1 MRYHSNIKTILISI
15 LVALLFFTASF
26 FILFTLNLT
35 SPTLIVTNRIL
46 DSVSKVNSDIS
57 FKFDGMERNFRD
69 RVMIRDFSLYYKG
82 ENIASFDKIEVKLG
96 LFDVLSYLFNI
107 EGSAEIDFLDGSIN
121 IPISLFSSSS
131 ESTATADSEAE
142 LTETTSKDNK
152 SSFLDYLTN
161 HNLTLVLKNVDFAFD
176 YGSVD
181 IEKLE
186 VNAIGSEGVIT
197 GTLVSPSAS
206 LVYNSY
212 SLDLSLFNTS
222 FSYGR
227 SIFLTGSIDDVSLKG
242 DEVNASLTK
251 TSFSLRGDSIEAV
264 KDGDIQGVVNVDK
277 IEGGFNT
284 YSLAAEKNEVIIKS
298 GDLNYKVSSI
308 NAESSFGNLSSSNL
322 NINLENYDKY
332 NAVLGKTTLDIFGEE
347 ADISDLTLNGSIK
360 EKNLTFLLSSASSDI
375 EKKTEN
381 RFGSLKLEK
390 IEGNVDY
397 NDDIEASLGLKC
409 SVTTTSD
416 SLDDISFSLSSSL
429 IVDGGVIKDG
439 SLEINELYL
448 GLGEK
453 YNSSFRIN
461 GDLNYASITFDYG
474 PFDFDISLSV
484 NDKKAD
490 GTIEVN
496 SLEMPELNTL
506 LKLEED
512 TVFNSQSEFDL
523 SSSFN
528 LFINEKNK
536 LDGSVDYSLSLSSV
550 KLGIIETEVSSK
562 GNLSFEDEKIA
573 ISSLSIDTSYFSLN
587 TSGYFDTVKMIPNL
601 DFTSTLSNGR
611 PLLNGYIHIGEG
623 RCYSYYGDIKYLD
636 DTFISGTVD
645 FNTEN
650 LIISSSL
657 LKTKGMDRPFNFSF
671 NLENKTIALTS
682 SRLTINVDYADG
694 ISGSLSADN
703 LKSLRRTETG
713 DAVTLDGDITFAYT
727 LDDGLK
733 LNSSRFEIKSIF
745 LLPSSP
751 SLSFSLDGSGGY
763 FEFASIKINGDGLGY
778 SGLMRIDLDENV
790 MGLTLKDDEGS
801 GEVMFSLYKD
811 TEFVASLKADNIDL
825 SPLGLDNMY
834 GSITL
839 FGNAARV
846 EDFFFDG
853 SLNVID
859 SVNDNNKISASVMID
874 GEELILE
881 NIVYSSETIN
891 STLEKLYFDSR
902 TGAFGLDNAI
912 IKLPNEKGDRAY
924 PIETKF
930 SFSAQGESSTSLI
943 SSISSLI
950 KKKGVGTDIIFSLDY
965 LDLDSSAFRIEDKY
979 LTLSLN
985 EDSALIGGDILTGS
999 VDYSEKNAQIN
1010 VTLPSFAVGTFN
1022 IDYSRELDITA
1033 DIKEFNMAL
1042 VNFTFKYPTLVFRD
1056 DLVGGNVS
1064 ITRTN
1069 GEYNLSGSLECREL
1083 GCDVFWI
1090 EDQSLIFHNA
1100 RFIIWDNELKCSFTY
1115 VTVFDKLDFSRKMVR
1130 MMVGVS
1136 MTPTLSMEGWECE
1149 VYIDGEEN
1157 AVRVRIPLY
1166 AMNVDIL
1173 GYVTGHY
1180 RIYSDGTATHN
1191 EGELNLYNTS
1201 LSIGMNDYPE
1211 WYNQIGKGGVMD
1223 NMTFNFKS
1231 NNRILYP
1238 AGDDPIFTIT
1248 LQENSSLLATYDS
1261 GRFTCSGDIQI
1272 RGGEIFYFQKYFYIT
1287 SGSITFDDPNE
1298 FNPRISLRATLRDYD
1313 SSSERVEIYLVLNNN
1328 TFDNISPTLESSPAK
1343 DLSEIMEI
1351 LGQSILPQS
1360 AYGSVSVSSVASL
1373 VSEGFDIL
1381 SRLGIVTTTTNPL
1394 SSLSSSL
1401 KKVFGVDTFSLHSNI
1416 LNNIVAD
1423 TLSQATASTVT
1434 EYSPMARFLNGTTL
1448 NIGKYLSQNLYLS
1461 IMVHLGATKNKT
1473 GYTIIADDLALDTE
1487 FSLEWTNDAR
1497 FTVTFFTRPSYFSF
1511 YSILSTFGFTITKT
1525 INF

>member
-1 MRYHSNIKTILISI
+1 MRYHSNIKTISISI

-46 DSVSKVNSDIS
+46 DSVSKVNSDVS

-96 LFDVLSYLFNI
+96 LFDVLSYLLNI

-121 IPISLFSSSS
+121 VPLSLFSSSS
-131 ESTATADSEAE
+131 ESTATSDVDV
-142 LTETTSKDNK
+142 TEEISARNN
-152 SSFLDYLTN
+152 SSFMDYLTN
-161 HNLTLVLKNVDFAFD
+161 HNLTLVLKNVDFSFD

-186 VNAIGSEGVIT
+186 VSAIGTEGVIT
-197 GTLVSPSAS
+197 GALISPSAS
-206 LVYNSY
+206 ISYDSY
-212 SLDLSLFNTS
+212 SLDLSLINIS
-222 FSYGR
+222 FSYGE
-227 SIFLTGSIDDVSLKG
+227 SIFLTGSLNEVSLNG
-242 DEVNASLTK
+242 DEVNASLSK
-251 TSFSLRGDSIEAV
+251 TSFSLRGDSIDAV
-264 KDGDIQGVVNVDK
+264 KDGDIQAVVNIDK
-277 IEGGFNT
+277 IKGGYNT
-284 YSLAAEKNEVIIKS
+284 YSLSAEKNEVILKNRA
-298 GDLNYKVSSI
+298 LNYKVSTIS
-308 NAESSFGNLSSSNL
+308 AESPVASFDSSSL
-322 NINLENYDKY
+322 NFTLENYDTY
-332 NAVLGKTTLDIFGEE
+332 NAVLGKATLDIFGEE
-347 ADISDLTLNGSIK
+347 ADISDLSLSGSIK
-360 EKNLTFLLSSASSDI
+360 DKNLSLLLSSASSNI

-390 IEGNVDY
+390 IEGKVDY

-429 IVDGGVIKDG
+429 IVDEGVIKDG
-439 SLEINELYL
+439 RVEINELYL

-461 GDLNYASITFDYG
+461 GDLNKASITFDYG
-474 PFDFDISLSV
+474 PFDVDISLSIS
-484 NDKKAD
+484 DKKAD
-490 GTIEVN
+490 GTIAVN
-496 SLEMPELNTL
+496 SLEMSKLNTL
-506 LKLEED
+506 LNLEED
-512 TVFNSQSEFDL
+512 TVFNSQSKFDL

-528 LFINEKNK
+528 LFINEKNI
-536 LDGSVDYSLSLSSV
+536 LDGNVDYSLSLSKI
-550 KLGIIETEVSSK
+550 KLGIIETSVSSN

-587 TSGYFDTVKMIPNL
+587 ATGYFDTVKMLPNL
-601 DFTSTLSNGR
+601 DFASTLANGS
-611 PLLNGYIHIGEG
+611 PLLNGYIHLGEG
-623 RCYSYYGDIKYLD
+623 RSYNYYGDIKYLEN
-636 DTFISGTVD
+636 TFISGIVD
-645 FNTEN
+645 FNTDN
-650 LIISSSL
+650 LIISTSFL
-657 LKTKGMDRPFNFSF
+657 ETNGLERPFNFSF
-671 NLENKTIALTS
+671 NLDTKTIALTS
-682 SRLTINVDYADG
+682 SLLTINVDYSDG
-694 ISGSLSADN
+694 ISGSISADN
-703 LKSLRRTETG
+703 LKSLRSTETG
-713 DAVTLDGDITFAYT
+713 EAITLNGDITFSYN

-733 LNSSRFEIKSIF
+733 LNSSRFEINTIF

-751 SLSFSLDGSGGY
+751 SLSFSIDGSGDY
-763 FEFASIKINGDGLGY
+763 FELTSIKINGDDLGY

-790 MGLTLKDDEGS
+790 LGLSLKDDEGK
-801 GEVMFSLYKD
+801 GEVMLSLYKD
-811 TEFVASLKADNIDL
+811 TEYVASLKADNINL

-859 SVNDNNKISASVMID
+859 SVNENNKISASVMINGD
-874 GEELILE
+874 ELILE

-891 STLEKLYFDSR
+891 STLEKLYFDSK
-902 TGAFGLDNAI
+902 TGTFGLDNAI

-930 SFSAQGESSTSLI
+930 SLSAQRESSTSLI

-950 KKKGVGTDIIFSLDY
+950 KEKGVGTDIIFSLDY
-965 LDLDSSAFRIEDKY
+965 IDLDSSAFRIEDRY

-985 EDSALIGGDILTGS
+985 KDNALIGGDILTGS

-1022 IDYSRELDITA
+1022 IDYSRDLDITA

-1042 VNFTFKYPTLVFRD
+1042 VNFTFKYPTLVFRN

-1069 GEYNLSGSLECREL
+1069 GEYNLSGSLECEEL

-1136 MTPTLSMEGWECE
+1136 MTPNLSMEGWECE

-1166 AMNVDIL
+1166 KMNVDIL

-1180 RIYSDGTATHN
+1180 RIYSDSTNTYN

-1211 WYNQIGKGGVMD
+1211 WYNQIGKGGAMD
-1223 NMTFNFKS
+1223 MTFNFKS

-1238 AGDDPIFTIT
+1238 AGDDPIFSIT
-1248 LQENSSLLATYDS
+1248 LQENSALSATYDS
-1261 GRFTCSGDIQI
+1261 GNFTCSGDIQI

-1394 SSLSSSL
+1394 SSLSTSL

-1487 FSLEWTNDAR
+1487 FSIEWTNDAR